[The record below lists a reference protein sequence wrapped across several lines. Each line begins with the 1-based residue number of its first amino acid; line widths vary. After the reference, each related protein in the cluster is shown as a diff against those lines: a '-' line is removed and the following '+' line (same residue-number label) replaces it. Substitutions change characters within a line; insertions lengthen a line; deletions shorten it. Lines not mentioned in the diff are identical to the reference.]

1 MNLPNM
7 EIWFS
12 FQIFLE
18 AVIVVFMVILFIRI
32 RNLSAPGK
40 HLPDN
45 IDPGIE
51 KFIEESKKLSDH
63 FSENLAEK
71 KELSLNLLL
80 KLERKI
86 NELNL
91 LLERAE
97 KETNKQKASIDL
109 TLPVDKENPA
119 APESRAL
126 VLKLSSKGMS
136 VEEIARK
143 AKLHRGEVEL
153 ILDLERHFEI

>member
-1 MNLPNM
+1 M

-12 FQIFLE
+12 FQVFLE

-32 RNLSAPGK
+32 RNLSTSGK
-40 HLPDN
+40 HSPDS

-51 KFIEESKKLSDH
+51 NFIEESKKLADH

-71 KELSLNLLL
+71 KEISLNLLL

-97 KETNKQKASIDL
+97 KETNKSKISTDW

-126 VLKLSSKGMS
+126 VLKLASKGMS

-143 AKLHRGEVEL
+143 ARLHHGEVEL
-153 ILDLERHFEI
+153 ILDLERHFEM